1 MSLVVASF
9 LLGGWFSWALPI
21 AVAAAVW
28 TFVFLTLGRRRD
40 GE

>member
-1 MSLVVASF
+1 
-9 LLGGWFSWALPI
+9 LPI
-21 AVAAAVW
+21 AVAVVVW